1 MGYMKER
8 TPKMEEGMERD
19 LMLFILEEVKDQRGL
34 TTCLDYS
41 AGING
46 KWLKPDEVYNFRSN
60 ILLKILLYMPCVL
73 KVETAREEWMKI
85 FNKAVEIKKAYSP
98 CRGSNIHKR

>member
-34 TTCLDYS
+34 TTCLEM
-41 AGING
+41 AQT
-46 KWLKPDEVYNFRSN
+46 R
-60 ILLKILLYMPCVL
+60 
-73 KVETAREEWMKI
+73 
-85 FNKAVEIKKAYSP
+85 
-98 CRGSNIHKR
+98 